1 MEKNLKEEQTV
12 PFLDQI
18 MVLQKAHI
26 AQRNEDSAVIE
37 QLEHTNRVLK
47 SEINNRQT
55 LKFSKNDDDDDEFY
69 TDNELKISILNNSL
83 VLSEQRTEQAERS
96 LLFLTAKLGMR
107 DDDLIIANDSLS
119 KNRKDIRTLRS
130 KIALINTDLEYS
142 RITID
147 QNKNKINAFEIDST
161 TLNTLLTNQNKMLC
175 EKDTTIFQMSENSS
189 LAEMKVDLMITV
201 IRAEIKFMNLL
212 LEDSR
217 SIDFNVLSHE
227 LGVLNGLAGTGS
239 DEISTIICDFNIQNN
254 KMFVNMREK
263 KENNN
268 EIIRLQKSMTASSD
282 KNIYA
287 LELNEILKQHE
298 LEIIKLN
305 ERYDTLNNQMKDTER
320 LRDLKEEK
328 ENGEKGQFFAFEI
341 KKCTATCIL
350 FGFHIAVPTYV
361 LHYLFH

>member
-55 LKFSKNDDDDDEFY
+55 LKFSKNDDNGDEEFF
-69 TDNELKISILNNSL
+69 TDNESKISILNDSL
-83 VLSEQRTEQAERS
+83 ILSEQRTEQAERS

-119 KNRKDIRTLRS
+119 KNRKDIRTLKS
-130 KIALINTDLEYS
+130 KIALLNTDLEYS

-147 QNKNKINAFEIDST
+147 QNKTKINSIENDNMS
-161 TLNTLLTNQNKMLC
+161 LNTILTNQKKMLF
-175 EKDTTIFQMSENSS
+175 EKDTTLFQMSENSS
-189 LAEMKVDLMITV
+189 LAEMKVHLMITV

-217 SIDFNVLSHE
+217 SIDFNILSRE

-263 KENNN
+263 KENIN
-268 EIIRLQKSMTASSD
+268 EIIRLNKSMTVSCD
-282 KNIYA
+282 KNTHA
-287 LELNEILKQHE
+287 LELNEILIQHDI
-298 LEIIKLN
+298 EIIKLN
-305 ERYDTLNNQMKDTER
+305 ERYNTLNNQLKDTER
-320 LRDLKEEK
+320 LRVMKEEK
-328 ENGEKGQFFAFEI
+328 DNGEIGQ
-341 KKCTATCIL
+341 
-350 FGFHIAVPTYV
+350 
-361 LHYLFH
+361 YLYFLRSISTLIHFSFICLSFSFLS